1 MSIGILPF
9 ITLLIY
15 TIFLSEAKMLKR
27 IVVEQSS
34 RTQSGVKLL
43 DKHLESLSREL
54 DFLSS
59 LELMDDILA
68 DDIDRRVSRL
78 LSQKKDDLELDI
90 CFMVVNLE
98 GKVIASSDKK
108 RLLSSFSLIVL
119 KENKGKYIEDSN
131 LYMYSKIGAS
141 FDKTEELGFLVLKY
155 NMQNLQL
162 YLSNGSTMHSYIV
175 NRKKSF
181 NIGEKLA
188 LNLNF
193 DKSEDTI
200 IDTENVITYQKISQL
215 LGEWYLV
222 FAVDKS
228 VALAPLYDFIR
239 FTLYVS
245 FFIFILIIYLS
256 FRYAKGVVQPIEKLT
271 QLTQR
276 ITKTQNYSIELELQS
291 EDEIATL
298 TKAFNRM
305 TKTTSEALEKLE
317 KENHLRV
324 KRFTQL
330 IELFNTII
338 QTKTQE
344 ECIKVSIREI
354 SKFRDKKDLYF
365 IEDKNLNTDEKFTQL
380 YVSDFENNAK
390 VYIGSISLDMQSFE
404 DKYEHDFY
412 NSISSMI
419 SLQLDKIRLIEKT
432 ELASKAKSKFIS
444 NMSHELRTPLNSI
457 MGAAQY
463 MISYE
468 DLKDEQIDRL
478 GNIENSAEYLLG
490 MINEILDIAQIEA
503 GKLEVHLE
511 YVNILK
517 LVESIYSML
526 SPLASDKNLDLIFI
540 YENFE
545 NKEYETDPKLLQQ
558 IVINLLS
565 NAIKFT
571 QEGSIT
577 LKLYSDAENIFI
589 SVQDSGIGVSK
600 EDMELLFN
608 DFTQLQSSIQKMYKG
623 TGLGLSLSK
632 KLAHLLKGDI
642 GLKSEGV
649 DRGSEFIFSFKRIKH
664 IKL

>member
-1 MSIGILPF
+1 
-9 ITLLIY
+9 
-15 TIFLSEAKMLKR
+15 MLKR

-34 RTQSGVKLL
+34 RTQSAVKLL
-43 DKHLESLSREL
+43 DKHLESLSKEL
-54 DFLSS
+54 NFLSS

-108 RLLSSFSLIVL
+108 RLLSSFKLESLTE
-119 KENKGKYIEDSN
+119 KKGKYIEARN
-131 LYMYSKIGAS
+131 LYMYSKIEAS
-141 FDKTEELGFLVLKY
+141 FNPTQEIGFMILKY

-162 YLSNGSTMHSYIV
+162 YLSNESTLHSYIV
-175 NRKKSF
+175 DRKKSF
-181 NIGEKLA
+181 NIGENLA

-193 DKSEDTI
+193 EKNEATI
-200 IDTENVITYQKISQL
+200 IDDEHVITYQKISQL

-228 VALAPLYDFIR
+228 IALAPLYDFIR

-245 FFIFILIIYLS
+245 FFIFMLIIYLS
-256 FRYAKGVVQPIEKLT
+256 FRYARGVVQPIERLT
-271 QLTQR
+271 KLTQR
-276 ITKTQNYSIELELQS
+276 ITKTQDYSVELELES

-298 TKAFNRM
+298 SKAFNKM
-305 TKTTSEALEKLE
+305 TQTTSEALEKLE
-317 KENHLRV
+317 KENRLRL

-365 IEDKNLNTDEKFTQL
+365 IEDKNLDKDKKFTQL

-412 NSISSMI
+412 NSISAMI

-432 ELASKAKSKFIS
+432 ELASGAKSKFIS

-468 DLKDEQIDRL
+468 NLKDEQIDRL
-478 GNIENSAEYLLG
+478 GNIEDSAHYLLE
-490 MINEILDIAQIEA
+490 MINEILDIAKIEA
-503 GKLEVHLE
+503 GKLEVNLQ
-511 YVNILK
+511 YVSVLK

-526 SPLASDKNLDLIFI
+526 SPLASDKNLDFVFI
-540 YENFE
+540 HEDFKD
-545 NKEYETDPKLLQQ
+545 KEYETDPKLLQQ
-558 IVINLLS
+558 ILINLLS

-571 QEGSIT
+571 QNGTII
-577 LKLYSDAENIFI
+577 LKLYSDEKDILI
-589 SVQDSGIGVSK
+589 SVKDSGIGVAK
-600 EDMELLFN
+600 EDIELLFH
-608 DFTQLQSSIQKMYKG
+608 DFTQLQSSTEKIHGG

-632 KLAHLLKGDI
+632 KLANLLEGDV
-642 GLKSEGV
+642 LFESEGL
-649 DRGSEFIFSFKRIKH
+649 DRGSEVVFSFVKKS
-664 IKL
+664 KGL